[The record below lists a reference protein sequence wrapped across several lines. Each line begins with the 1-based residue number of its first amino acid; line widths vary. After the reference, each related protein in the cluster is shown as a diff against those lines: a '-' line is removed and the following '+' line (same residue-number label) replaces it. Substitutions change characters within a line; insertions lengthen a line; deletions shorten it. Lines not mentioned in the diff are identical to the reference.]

1 MVIIKQ
7 AIAYLNT
14 GQTQVDVCDQP
25 VFCPDRRNSKRYPK
39 KFGSGS
45 YFCLCGGS
53 GSYFSLFGGI
63 HLEECMLSIYG
74 ELIKRQRFK
83 KCQILKCQL

>member
-1 MVIIKQ
+1 M
-7 AIAYLNT
+7 
-14 GQTQVDVCDQP
+14 DVCDQP
-25 VFCPDRRNSKRYPK
+25 VFYPDRRNSKRYPK

-63 HLEECMLSIYG
+63 HLEQCMLSIYG